1 MKTSQ
6 DYKVVPAGAGQTLW
20 VAGGRYTV
28 KASGEDT
35 GGAYTLMELLLP
47 PESGPPPHL
56 HTREEESFYILE
68 GALQFQVGEDRV
80 TAEAGAY
87 VKAPRGLSH
96 SFKNV
101 GTAPARVLMLI
112 TPPGLENFFAEISQ
126 PAGAA
131 PSAQSLEKVKAIAP
145 RYGVTI
151 LTGD

>member
-1 MKTSQ
+1 MTTAPS
-6 DYKVVPAGAGQTLW
+6 YKVVPAGAGQTLW

-47 PESGPPPHL
+47 PAAGPPPHR
-56 HTREEESFYILE
+56 HAREEESFYILE
-68 GALQFQVGEDRV
+68 GTLEFQVGEDRV
-80 TAEAGAY
+80 TAAAGAY

-96 SFKNV
+96 SFTNV

-112 TPPGLENFFAEISQ
+112 TPPGLEKFFAEISQ
-126 PAGAA
+126 PEGEA
-131 PSAQSLEKVKAIAP
+131 PSAQTLEKVKKIAP

>member
-1 MKTSQ
+1 MTPSQ
-6 DYKVVPAGAGQTLW
+6 DYKVVPAGEGQVLW

-56 HTREEESFYILE
+56 HAHEEESFYILE
-68 GALQFQVGEDRV
+68 GTLEFQVGGDHV
-80 TAEAGAY
+80 TAGAGAY
-87 VKAPRGLSH
+87 VKAPRGLGH

-112 TPPGLENFFAEISQ
+112 TPPGLEKFFAEISQ

-131 PSAQSLEKVKAIAP
+131 PSAQSFEKIKAIAP
-145 RYGVTI
+145 RYGVTM